1 MHYGCTSFVYGMPH
15 GRRSSGDIRVLA
27 SGGDIPLTAATSMAK
42 QKRKTLP
49 RNFGDML
56 ESAPLDVLIAVF
68 DVCDLEATGGFGKST
83 ALGFYRCPDALVR
96 WLVAQGAN
104 IDAVDA
110 YRRTPLHHR
119 SASWKGGVD
128 LLLSL
133 GADIE
138 ARDCR
143 GYTPLHAAAESRK
156 SESVRALLL
165 KGADPEARTDDGAT
179 PLELALTTT
188 RNIDIAQTARIA
200 ELLLTGDVPVTER
213 MRDEVER
220 IGREFEFHRAGFNP
234 DAVAETGDGLRT
246 LYRLFGTLPVARRRI
261 HDGVSPIHVDAMD
274 WPDQH
279 RALWEWLVPSSGPA
293 ATAQGEAIRISGRLS
308 LEILDNGGTNW
319 NADFREMLDALVAHL
334 ASACALSDERVA
346 EARRIAAE
354 LRDGKG
360 DVDQLRKLA
369 ELAVRWVLANPH
381 PIPLAPPSYAR

>member
-1 MHYGCTSFVYGMPH
+1 
-15 GRRSSGDIRVLA
+15 
-27 SGGDIPLTAATSMAK
+27 MAK

-49 RNFGDML
+49 KNFGDML
-56 ESAPLDVLIAVF
+56 ETAPLDELIAVF
-68 DVCDLEATGGFGKST
+68 SVCDLEATGGYGKST
-83 ALGFYRCPDALVR
+83 ALGFYNCPDALAE

-104 IDAVDA
+104 IDAVDT

-143 GYTPLHAAAESRK
+143 GYTPLHAAAESHK
-156 SESVRALLL
+156 SGSVRALAL
-165 KGADPEARTDDGAT
+165 KGADRDARTDNGAT
-179 PLELALTTT
+179 PLELALATT
-188 RNIDIAQTARIA
+188 RNIDIAETAKIA
-200 ELLLTGDVPVTER
+200 ELLLTRDVPVTEQ
-213 MRDEVER
+213 MRDDVKR

-234 DAVAETGDGLRT
+234 DALAQADAGLST
-246 LYRLFGTLPVARRRI
+246 LYRLFGTLPVARRAM
-261 HDGVSPIHVDAMD
+261 HDGISPIRVDAMD
-274 WPDQH
+274 WQDQH
-279 RALWEWLVPSSGPA
+279 QALWEWLVPSSGPA

-308 LEILDNGGTNW
+308 QEILDNGGTNW
-319 NADFREMLDALVAHL
+319 DAEFRSMLDALVAHL
-334 ASACALSDERVA
+334 ASASAVSADMVA
-346 EARRIAAE
+346 EARRITAE

-360 DVDQLRKLA
+360 DVDQLRRLA